1 MDTKQKNRPAEPGR
15 KPRPQG
21 ARRPSQAEPPRK
33 KPAPK
38 STGAKRPGTAK
49 PQSPKPQPPKA
60 PQEKPRQTRATQPQQ
75 PRRPAPQ
82 EPERRKASQPE
93 KKPAPA
99 RSKAPVR
106 PAPQKTPPKATPKRS
121 IKKSTARRDKAPR
134 VRSAGAFQEKRRVRP
149 PKRNA
154 PAVVYTQPTPFNVN
168 RLLIQLLTVAAVVLA
183 LTLSLSL
190 FFKVEV
196 ITVSGAEAYSEWA
209 IREASGIE
217 VGESLLTFSR
227 ARAGGRIK
235 MELPY
240 VDKVR
245 FGIKLPNTVI
255 IDIEEL
261 DVVYAIQSWD
271 GHWWL
276 MTSDGRILEQTD
288 GGTAGGYTKVEG
300 VKLES
305 PVVNQQAVAHE
316 EPVSTTGAAVTVT
329 NPVDPT
335 GDTTAESV
343 PLGTTPPV
351 ITEAD
356 RLEVALEIL
365 KALEINDIVGEAAS
379 VNVTSLNDIEL
390 WYGTRYRVRMGGREN
405 LEYKIECM
413 KEAIAKMSDYQMGIL
428 DVSFDQWSDKVG
440 YTPFE

>member
-1 MDTKQKNRPAEPGR
+1 MDTKQTKRPAEPGR
-15 KPRPQG
+15 KSRPQG
-21 ARRPSQAEPPRK
+21 ARHPGQAEPPRK
-33 KPAPK
+33 KPAPQ
-38 STGAKRPGTAK
+38 STGAKRPGT
-49 PQSPKPQPPKA
+49 PKHQLPKAQAPRA
-60 PQEKPRQTRATQPQQ
+60 PQEKTRQARAPQSQQ

-82 EPERRKASQPE
+82 EPERRKAPQPE
-93 KKPAPA
+93 QKRAPA
-99 RSKAPVR
+99 RSKAPAR
-106 PAPQKTPPKATPKRS
+106 PAPQKTPPKAAPKRS
-121 IKKSTARRDKAPR
+121 AKKTTARRDKAPR
-134 VRSAGAFQEKRRVRP
+134 VRSAGAFQEKRRVRA

-316 EPVSTTGAAVTVT
+316 EPAPTTSTVTVT
-329 NPVDPT
+329 NPPDPT
-335 GDTTAESV
+335 GESTGESV

-351 ITEAD
+351 VTQAD

-365 KALEINDIVGEAAS
+365 KALELNDIVGEAAS